1 MLILTVENEPYQL
14 NNIPEEVEDIR
25 YCVMDYSDPTFVDY
39 IFVPLIFLESF
50 NAPAAVLSIGGRQF
64 TMPIDWSLVIGD
76 VEAGDPEVISIL
88 HINDRGFDAF
98 CYNRLSDYQIAFK
111 PVDIVN
117 IYSEVKWVF
126 PKLKYGHLLAVPTG
140 QKKNDP
146 IAYFVKETNKIPDV
160 LDLNQIW

>member
-50 NAPAAVLSIGGRQF
+50 NAPAAVLSIAGRQF

-76 VEAGDPEVISIL
+76 IEAGDPEVISIL

-98 CYNRLSDYQIAFK
+98 CYNPLSDYQIAFK
-111 PVDIVN
+111 PIDIVN

-140 QKKNDP
+140 LSKKDP
-146 IAYFVKETNKIPDV
+146 IVYFVKETNKIPDV

>member
-50 NAPAAVLSIGGRQF
+50 NAPAAVLSIAGRQF

-76 VEAGDPEVISIL
+76 IEAGDPEVISIL
-88 HINDRGFDAF
+88 HINDRGFNAF
-98 CYNRLSDYQIAFK
+98 CYNPLSDYQIAFK
-111 PVDIVN
+111 QVDIVN

-140 QKKNDP
+140 PKKKDP
-146 IAYFVKETNKIPDV
+146 VVYFVKETNKIPDV
-160 LDLNQIW
+160 LDLSQIW

>member
-50 NAPAAVLSIGGRQF
+50 NAPAAVLSIAGRQF

-98 CYNRLSDYQIAFK
+98 CYNPLKDYQIAFK

-140 QKKNDP
+140 LNKTDP

>member
-1 MLILTVENEPYQL
+1 MLILTVENERYQL

-50 NAPAAVLSIGGRQF
+50 NAPAAVLNIGGRQF

-76 VEAGDPEVISIL
+76 SEAGDPEVISIL

-98 CYNRLSDYQIAFK
+98 CYNPLSDYQIAFK

-117 IYSEVKWVF
+117 IYTEVKWVF

-140 QKKNDP
+140 LNKNDP
-146 IAYFVKETNKIPDV
+146 IAYFIKETNKVPDV

>member
-50 NAPAAVLSIGGRQF
+50 NAPAAVLSIAGRQF

-76 VEAGDPEVISIL
+76 IEAGDPEVISIL

-98 CYNRLSDYQIAFK
+98 CYNPLSDYQIAFK
-111 PVDIVN
+111 SVDIVN

-140 QKKNDP
+140 MNKTDP
-146 IAYFVKETNKIPDV
+146 VAYFVKETNKIPDV

>member
-50 NAPAAVLSIGGRQF
+50 NAPAAVLSIDGRQF

-76 VEAGDPEVISIL
+76 IEAGDPEVISIL

-98 CYNRLSDYQIAFK
+98 CYNPLSDYQISFK
-111 PVDIVN
+111 SVDIVN

-140 QKKNDP
+140 TKKNDP
-146 IAYFVKETNKIPDV
+146 VAYFIKETNKVPDV

>member
-50 NAPAAVLSIGGRQF
+50 NAPAAVLSIAGRQF

-98 CYNRLSDYQIAFK
+98 CYNPLSDYQIAFK

-117 IYSEVKWVF
+117 IYNEVKWVF

-140 QKKNDP
+140 TNKNDP
-146 IAYFVKETNKIPDV
+146 VAYFVKETNKIPDV